1 MPSYKSNTSEIL
13 TKLKA
18 FSLVEVL
25 MTLLIMSLIIVAL
38 APVITKKITQ
48 RSRAEGI
55 VYTYTGSMQPE
66 ENLCFSTEA
75 ESYMTP
81 EQKRVSSTRCS
92 EYTFTVPE
100 GVTSIDLTLVA
111 GGGGGGGASGST
123 LEQHTLTSIGGENVT
138 ETVDFDRIKDITINY
153 LTARGSYANS
163 YNLYAGCDT
172 QTDDEAQ
179 ICATQGGKSSSAIV
193 DFKLPD
199 IRNLGAGYVTPLDYT
214 LAANQN
220 ITLGS
225 DAANITTE
233 VQIGNLITYAVEP
246 PVFGDPVV
254 KVICNTG
261 GTSYLYNNANFSSI
275 CKIPASSIYPEVEGK
290 LGQYLL
296 TDAKTLSETVLYGG
310 EGGSINTRFATYGSG
325 AKGYDIRVNC
335 RNSFECNA
343 RRSEASP
350 VVVGNAP
357 EPGKSFAS
365 VTYTTEVPGGV
376 AAGGTG
382 GNAVR
387 ILGYK
392 VTPGET
398 YTIRV
403 GAGGEG
409 GRQGTNGTL
418 EKAPTRGEN
427 GGGGTSTAIYDANDN
442 VIFMVMGGQGG
453 QGGNLYAHGNDFPL
467 FPYGNTVT
475 SWLVLSN
482 PGDAASGYLTNGTFD
497 RNFINMAELERDDVD
512 NWPNGVNM
520 RSGIK
525 LSYNYLLEN
534 PFCALNSGANDFKNA
549 DCTDRSTSLGAF
561 FPFSQGTGNAQLI
574 PDTLNIGKMTEPVSL
589 NNVYDGLYFRSV
601 IGNYPAYTGGPGG
614 LSGLGTKAGC
624 GGLFMGNNGEHT
636 AQDGDDEDRT
646 ETLNRIIIDEISYNI
661 TDFYDNCS
669 LSTPDGQSAN
679 FVLPTV
685 NGPTF
690 GSAGAGGGGGAWS
703 PTLGAGKGGRGQDGY
718 LMIEWRR

>member
-275 CKIPASSIYPEVEGK
+275 CKIPASSVYPEVEGK

-310 EGGSINTRFATYGSG
+310 EGGSINTNFATYGSG

-343 RRSEASP
+343 RRSEANP

-387 ILGYK
+387 ILGYLRPEAK
-392 VTPGET
+392 TAAAERQLP
-398 YTIRV
+398 YMMPTI
-403 GAGGEG
+403 
-409 GRQGTNGTL
+409 T
-418 EKAPTRGEN
+418 
-427 GGGGTSTAIYDANDN
+427 
-442 VIFMVMGGQGG
+442 
-453 QGGNLYAHGNDFPL
+453 
-467 FPYGNTVT
+467 
-475 SWLVLSN
+475 
-482 PGDAASGYLTNGTFD
+482 
-497 RNFINMAELERDDVD
+497 
-512 NWPNGVNM
+512 
-520 RSGIK
+520 
-525 LSYNYLLEN
+525 
-534 PFCALNSGANDFKNA
+534 
-549 DCTDRSTSLGAF
+549 
-561 FPFSQGTGNAQLI
+561 
-574 PDTLNIGKMTEPVSL
+574 
-589 NNVYDGLYFRSV
+589 
-601 IGNYPAYTGGPGG
+601 
-614 LSGLGTKAGC
+614 
-624 GGLFMGNNGEHT
+624 
-636 AQDGDDEDRT
+636 
-646 ETLNRIIIDEISYNI
+646 
-661 TDFYDNCS
+661 
-669 LSTPDGQSAN
+669 
-679 FVLPTV
+679 
-685 NGPTF
+685 
-690 GSAGAGGGGGAWS
+690 
-703 PTLGAGKGGRGQDGY
+703 
-718 LMIEWRR
+718 